1 MAATTIVTGTT
12 ERGEPDTPIVEPP
25 VFIWLAPDLAT
36 IQTFQWDWVFR
47 KKIRFLVSD
56 YPTKHLAALPDILY
70 GSHA

>member
-47 KKIRFLVSD
+47 KTIRLLVSD
-56 YPTKHLAALPDILY
+56 
-70 GSHA
+70 

>member
-47 KKIRFLVSD
+47 KKNQIAGVRL
-56 YPTKHLAALPDILY
+56 
-70 GSHA
+70 SHEASSSTA